1 MAAEGVGL
9 IVGISLA
16 VGYLWVLVALYVY
29 LVSL

>member
-16 VGYLWVLVALYVY
+16 VIFWVLVALYVY